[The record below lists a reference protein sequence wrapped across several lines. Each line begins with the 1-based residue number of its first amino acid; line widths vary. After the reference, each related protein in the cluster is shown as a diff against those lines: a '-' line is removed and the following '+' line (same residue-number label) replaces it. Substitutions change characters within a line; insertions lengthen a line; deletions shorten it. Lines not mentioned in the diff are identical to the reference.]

1 MNEISVKPKYLSFT
15 DRWATKVV
23 MAWSCMSLIIGVT
36 NIELIAG
43 IAFPLMTVLMFFAS
57 QWLIK
62 FVLEFQKANPYMPQ
76 RYFGL
81 VVKFFWALGLYF
93 CGTFVFRGFFG
104 DIQSDHGSFF
114 LMVGSVFPLGVSL
127 GASKVW

>member
-1 MNEISVKPKYLSFT
+1 MSETSVKPKYLSFT

-36 NIELIAG
+36 NIELVAG
-43 IAFPLMTVLMFFAS
+43 IVFPLMTVLMFFAC

-76 RYFGL
+76 RYFGF
-81 VVKFFWALGLYF
+81 VVKFFWAVGLYF
-93 CGTFVFRGFFG
+93 CGTFIFRGFFS
-104 DIQSDHGSFF
+104 DIQTDHGSFF